1 VRDAANQR
9 ARSPRNRSRSSR
21 RDSVSARLPPPLT
34 SLSSQLMGLCWLVFF
49 YFLVDRARRESTT
62 LSQAFF
68 FFLISFFFLFQMA
81 IKIPTLSC
89 CFLGFLSLF
98 FLPSFVFEYVETFI
112 LFFYFSSDGGKVID
126 FLFPLVGWW
135 WNKFLFFYGIYVQ
148 QPTGCSSL

>member
-68 FFLISFFFLFQMA
+68 FLISFFFLFQMA

-98 FLPSFVFEYVETFI
+98 FLPSFVFEYVET
-112 LFFYFSSDGGKVID
+112 LFY
-126 FLFPLVGWW
+126 
-135 WNKFLFFYGIYVQ
+135 FLFFKRWGESNRFLISV
-148 QPTGCSSL
+148 GWMVVE